1 MPILKGDHF
10 IGRIDP
16 AMDRTRR
23 RLKINAV
30 YAEPNAETTKE
41 AGQMVADAIESLG
54 DFLGAK
60 KVIYSRH
67 VPAAWKS
74 SLQEVA

>member
-1 MPILKGDHF
+1 M
-10 IGRIDP
+10 GRIDP
-16 AMDRTRR
+16 VMDRTRR

-30 YAEPNAETTKE
+30 YVEPDAKTTNE
-41 AGQMVADAIESLG
+41 AGQMVVDAIESLG
-54 DFLGAK
+54 AFLGAE
-60 KVIYSRH
+60 KVIYSRQ